1 MIAKVRY
8 RVATYAGEITI
19 QCDPEDDDDIIIA
32 KAKKIVTR
40 QAGGS
45 LPSGYEYWKIAERY

>member
-19 QCDPEDDDDIIIA
+19 QCDPEDDDEIIIA

-45 LPSGYEYWKIAERY
+45 LPQGYEKFRIVERY